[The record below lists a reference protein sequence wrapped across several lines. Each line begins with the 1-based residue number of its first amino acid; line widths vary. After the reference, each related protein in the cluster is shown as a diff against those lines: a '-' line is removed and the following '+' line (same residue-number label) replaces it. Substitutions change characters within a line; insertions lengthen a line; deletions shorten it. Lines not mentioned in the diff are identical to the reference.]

1 MYIDAYFDRYQGVKT
16 WMDAVVEQ
24 AKKDGYVS
32 TLWGRRRYIPELQE
46 KNKML
51 FEAGRRAA
59 VNTPIQ
65 GTTSE
70 LIKWAMLAIDHYCFE
85 HAQEGSMLLQIHD
98 EVVLEVVDQ
107 KVDAFAERVKQ
118 IMEQVVLWSV
128 PLKVS
133 VRMGKNW
140 ASITK

>member
-1 MYIDAYFDRYQGVKT
+1 
-16 WMDAVVEQ
+16 
-24 AKKDGYVS
+24 
-32 TLWGRRRYIPELQE
+32 
-46 KNKML
+46 ML

-70 LIKWAMLAIDHYCFE
+70 LIKWAMLAIDQYCFE
-85 HAQEGSMLLQIHD
+85 HAQEGALLLQIHD
-98 EVVLEVVDQ
+98 EVVLEVVDK
-107 KVDAFAERVKQ
+107 KVDAFAARVKQ

-133 VRMGKNW
+133 VRTGKNW
-140 ASITK
+140 A